1 MPTGSLGLDEIFF
14 GFFGVVLV
22 ESSLSGRGSTA
33 VDSSSWVTGGL
44 AAGDGDG
51 EGEGEGEGDGEGGGD
66 GLRLAGSIVFSSLA
80 ASLFSSSAGSALVS
94 SAGLTSM
101 VSPVSSCC
109 PSSLTSSSIAAISAA
124 AAAASSAAAF
134 SASCAS
140 FLALFLASLAAS
152 YRSWP
157 SSYRP
162 AQSVLRITLHP
173 SLSIGGP
180 SPPSMRVLTAE
191 RDGAFQLTGNTSTE
205 PVHVSKPASLLMK
218 PSSHSHE
225 DVDSS
230 LGA

>member
-1 MPTGSLGLDEIFF
+1 MPTGSLGLGILF
-14 GFFGVVLV
+14 GLFGGVLV
-22 ESSLSGRGSTA
+22 GASLSGRDSSA
-33 VDSSSWVTGGL
+33 ADSSSWVTGGL
-44 AAGDGDG
+44 AAWDGDGDG
-51 EGEGEGEGDGEGGGD
+51 EVEDDGEGEVD
-66 GLRLAGSIVFSSLA
+66 GLGLAGSIVFSSLA
-80 ASLFSSSAGSALVS
+80 TSLFSSSAGSASVS

-101 VSPVSSCC
+101 VSPVSSC

-124 AAAASSAAAF
+124 AAAASSAAIF

-140 FLALFLASLAAS
+140 FLALFLACLAAS

-157 SSYRP
+157 SSYLL
-162 AQSVLRITLHP
+162 AQSALRITLHP

-191 RDGAFQLTGNTSTE
+191 RDGACQSTGNTSTV

-218 PSSHSHE
+218 PSSHSHD
-225 DVDSS
+225 DVYNS